1 MCISMATKENL
12 DIDYLEGIIRESWC
26 KETSTDPEHWTEEN
40 PAWGQCAVT
49 ALVVNDYC
57 SGKLVW
63 AQAQAGDEGY
73 SHYFNL
79 IDGEEY
85 DLSREQ
91 FPPGTI
97 VPAGMDKK
105 KGFPS
110 TREYVLSY
118 EKTVQRYEILKARV
132 QDAIF
137 TLIHQK

>member
-1 MCISMATKENL
+1 MATKENL

-79 IDGEEY
+79 IDGE
-85 DLSREQ
+85 DMTSQGNSSHRARLFLPVWTRKKDFLQPGSMCSPMRRQ
-91 FPPGTI
+91 FS
-97 VPAGMDKK
+97 GMRFSKRGCK
-105 KGFPS
+105 TPS
-110 TREYVLSY
+110 L
-118 EKTVQRYEILKARV
+118 
-132 QDAIF
+132 
-137 TLIHQK
+137 H